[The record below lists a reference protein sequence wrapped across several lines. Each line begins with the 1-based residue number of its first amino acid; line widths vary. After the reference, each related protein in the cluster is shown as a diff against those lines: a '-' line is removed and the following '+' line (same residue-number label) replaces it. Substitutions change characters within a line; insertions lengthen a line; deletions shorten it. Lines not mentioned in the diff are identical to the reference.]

1 MAVPRARLLNLMKAQ
16 CEIFSTT
23 YNPDGIRMGNKI
35 LRQRLRGPSLV
46 KYYPPKQ
53 PGLNQLLKDFKHLEL
68 EGVDEEFEDWQEHIA
83 GVRQRGKQ
91 PPKKKRTAP
100 ATPER
105 GGKK

>member
-1 MAVPRARLLNLMKAQ
+1 
-16 CEIFSTT
+16 
-23 YNPDGIRMGNKI
+23 MGNKI

-83 GVRQRGKQ
+83 GFVSTGII
-91 PPKKKRTAP
+91 PMGFGATA
-100 ATPER
+100 
-105 GGKK
+105 G